1 MLLTTF
7 ISYFKYYISSLFKVG
22 AVLYHNKWI
31 KTRIFRLIYF
41 VGTPGAKENIEMHYI
56 WNTLMKTYPEYILV
70 SLDPEFF
77 WHQLLYLSSVSS
89 AEETDFQI
97 QLSVSRPISK

>member
-1 MLLTTF
+1 
-7 ISYFKYYISSLFKVG
+7 
-22 AVLYHNKWI
+22 
-31 KTRIFRLIYF
+31 
-41 VGTPGAKENIEMHYI
+41 
-56 WNTLMKTYPEYILV
+56 MKTYPEYILV